1 MRFCTPVD
9 IAPGAFEIKHSNPIL
24 VMGSCFS
31 EHIGKRLVDAYF
43 PCMVNPY
50 GILFNPASIAQSL
63 QEILLQ
69 KEYGISDLTQ
79 YNGLYHSMNH
89 HGCYSCS
96 HETEILQHINKNIL
110 QAHEHLLKTD
120 YLFITFGTAWIY
132 EMDGKVVANCHKM
145 PAQRFNRRQM
155 GIDEIYNTYTSLIA
169 QLHQIRPELQI
180 VFTISPVRHTKDGL
194 HENQLS
200 KSTLLLAVDKI
211 CRQTNGCHYF
221 PAYEIVLDELRDYRF
236 FADDMAHPSELTASY
251 VWERFL
257 DTYCTAP
264 TRQLIDEA
272 FRLRQR
278 MEHRMLHPDS
288 EEAKRFSQETQNK
301 LADFLTKIERKSDV

>member
-9 IAPGAFEIKHSNPIL
+9 IAPNAFEIKHSNHIV

-43 PCMVNPY
+43 PCLVNPY

-63 QEILLQ
+63 QEIIQ
-69 KEYGISDLTQ
+69 KKEYCASDLVL

-89 HGCYSCS
+89 HGCFSCS
-96 HETEILQHINKNIL
+96 HEEETLRQINESIHK
-110 QAHEHLLKTD
+110 AHEHLLKTD

-145 PAQRFNRRQM
+145 PAQHFDRRRM
-155 GIDEIYNTYTSLIA
+155 EVDEICEIYASLIA
-169 QLHQIRPELQI
+169 QLRHIRPEIQI
-180 VFTISPVRHTKDGL
+180 VFTVSPVRHTKDGL

-211 CRQTNGCHYF
+211 CRQTNGCYYF

-236 FADDMAHPSELTASY
+236 FADDMAHPSELTVAY

-257 DTYCTAP
+257 DTYCSAP

-272 FRLRQR
+272 FRLQQR
-278 MEHRMLHPDS
+278 LEHRMLHPNS
-288 EEAKRFSQETQNK
+288 EEAKRFTQETQNK
-301 LADFLTKIERKSDV
+301 LADFLVKIGRTK